1 MKNRREFVT
10 KQKTWLKEVKF
21 LTYTISKLL
30 IASKL
35 TPTCDMASCSDDGI
49 FLRASC
55 AASLALISKKFYSL
69 TVPQHQEGTTSI
81 IEVWNNIKGKPEVP
95 SHVPKVVA
103 SQLKCFSVIAHEVL
117 HAWKKNVSTTSLL
130 LAFLFD
136 L

>member
-1 MKNRREFVT
+1 
-10 KQKTWLKEVKF
+10 
-21 LTYTISKLL
+21 
-30 IASKL
+30 
-35 TPTCDMASCSDDGI
+35 MASCSDDGI

-55 AASLALISKKFYSL
+55 AASLTLISKKIYSL

-103 SQLKCFSVIAHEVL
+103 SQLKWFSVIDHEVL